1 MTYYLVTAQIQKTPY
16 MGDTETFS
24 DQRLVKADDAE
35 EAERKYEKYWGTQT
49 DEYSVYYYASGIR
62 ASNTIE

>member
-24 DQRLVKADDAE
+24 DQRLVKADDAVYIRLKRN
-35 EAERKYEKYWGTQT
+35 RK
-49 DEYSVYYYASGIR
+49 
-62 ASNTIE
+62 